1 MVLSSGNLC
10 LNNQFRFFWPYTASA
25 ASSLQDAIFN
35 LKVSWILVMILS
47 FSNHQITLYMSS
59 GSIIWAAERPW
70 WPHWPQ
76 WPHWPHWP
84 QWPQWPQ
91 LSLWPQK
98 IQKLLGIHKMRDFLT
113 STTFSTSLASIAST
127 ASVASMRPKVFSLK
141 KLVENNSSLMPGTK
155 TTIFGWFY
163 CQKPRYSYI
172 FDTFLIWGC
181 WGCVRSKKS
190 KLVVLA

>member
-1 MVLSSGNLC
+1 
-10 LNNQFRFFWPYTASA
+10 
-25 ASSLQDAIFN
+25 
-35 LKVSWILVMILS
+35 
-47 FSNHQITLYMSS
+47 MSS

-84 QWPQWPQ
+84 QWPQWPL

-98 IQKLLGIHKMRDFLT
+98 IQKLLGIHTMRDFLT

-141 KLVENNSSLMPGTK
+141 KLVENNSFLMPHRGLDWKISFGKWCGWNNGRKIIFCIPLDFLDIKDSWKNTK
-155 TTIFGWFY
+155 GQW
-163 CQKPRYSYI
+163 
-172 FDTFLIWGC
+172 
-181 WGCVRSKKS
+181 RSWRPNQRPE
-190 KLVVLA
+190 VE

>member
-1 MVLSSGNLC
+1 MPDDFFFNFLTSHSLSSLIFARC
-10 LNNQFRFFWPYTASA
+10 HFQLESFLNFSHDFIFFKSSNYIIYVIWFNHLSCWATLMTSLASMT
-25 ASSLQDAIFN
+25 SLA
-35 LKVSWILVMILS
+35 
-47 FSNHQITLYMSS
+47 
-59 GSIIWAAERPW
+59 
-70 WPHWPQ
+70 
-76 WPHWPHWP
+76 HWP
-84 QWPQWPQ
+84 QWPQWPL

-98 IQKLLGIHKMRDFLT
+98 IQKLLGIYTMRDFLT

-141 KLVENNSSLMPGTK
+141 KLVENNSFFMPGAK

-190 KLVVLA
+190 KLVVQA